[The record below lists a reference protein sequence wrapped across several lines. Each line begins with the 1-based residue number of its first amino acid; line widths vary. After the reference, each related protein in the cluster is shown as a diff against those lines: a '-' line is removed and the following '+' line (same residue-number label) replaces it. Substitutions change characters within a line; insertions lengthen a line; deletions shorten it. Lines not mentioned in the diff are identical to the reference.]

1 MTGTSEVTAD
11 FMLSI
16 DCLWRVRALL
26 DSTVRIGGVH
36 GVDLS
41 LLALA
46 FRRYGGVDR
55 VVSILIGNRNAA
67 LIVRD
72 RRSAKR
78 SREPGFRET
87 RGLGVR
93 AGSMELDSG
102 ELSDVSNKE
111 KLVNDFHLHIW

>member
-1 MTGTSEVTAD
+1 MTGTSEFTVD

-16 DCLWRVRALL
+16 GCLWRVRVLP
-26 DSTVRIGGVH
+26 DSTVRVGGVH
-36 GVDLS
+36 GVGLS

-46 FRRYGGVDR
+46 FRRYGGVGR

-72 RRSAKR
+72 RSSAER
-78 SREPGFRET
+78 GREPGFRET

-102 ELSDVSNKE
+102 ELSNVNNKVS
-111 KLVNDFHLHIW
+111 